1 MLNNIY
7 YEIRWFCE
15 VILDSKNIRMMQLYF
30 DKDNMEIIHFGGK
43 NHEFTIKKCENIVK
57 NWSLLILFYRKY
69 LNLQTKLNKIIRF
82 LLNIIYMSISK
93 DVIKQCL
100 ISKQREVDEA
110 VIVNRPVEFEENGNY
125 VIVGVRHA
133 GKSYLLY
140 QRVRQ
145 LQAAGK
151 GWDEILFVDFEDE
164 RLAEFQTEDFNS
176 LLEAHLELYGKKPV
190 VFLDEVQN
198 IPHWDKFVRRLTDAK
213 YRVYVT
219 GSNAKMLS
227 KEVATTLGGR
237 FFIYDAY
244 PYSFKEYLAAQQV
257 ELREHWEYDTIQR
270 SEVKRHLNEYFYY
283 GGLPEIL
290 SFKNKRAMLS
300 SLYQKIY
307 LGDICARNNIKN
319 DRVLNILIKKMAESV
334 KQPLSYNRLKNV
346 IVATG
351 SPISVP
357 TTIDYADY
365 ASDSWLILPMENEV
379 GKLTE
384 KEMQKKYY
392 FVDNGLL
399 NLFLMNSETSLL
411 ENVVAVE
418 LCRRFGK
425 KNVFFLNAE
434 KEIDFI
440 VPDEKL
446 AIQVSYSI
454 KDATTYN
461 REVPP
466 LVKYAKAHQDWKC
479 LLITY
484 DEEGTEEGIPV
495 VSVWKWLMEV

>member
-1 MLNNIY
+1 
-7 YEIRWFCE
+7 
-15 VILDSKNIRMMQLYF
+15 
-30 DKDNMEIIHFGGK
+30 
-43 NHEFTIKKCENIVK
+43 
-57 NWSLLILFYRKY
+57 
-69 LNLQTKLNKIIRF
+69 
-82 LLNIIYMSISK
+82 MSISK

-164 RLAEFQTEDFNS
+164 RLAEFQTEDFES

-237 FFIYDAY
+237 FFIHDAY
-244 PYSFKEYLAAQQV
+244 PYSFKEYLVAQQV
-257 ELREHWEYDTIQR
+257 GLKEHWEYDTIQR

-319 DRVLNILIKKMAESV
+319 DRVLNILVKKMAESV

-384 KEMQKKYY
+384 KAAIKRVQSQACLDSAEREQARPKVKETQKKYY
-392 FVDNGLL
+392 FIDNGLL
-399 NLFLMNSETSLL
+399 NLFLMNAETSLL
-411 ENVVAVE
+411 ENMVAVE
-418 LCRRFGK
+418 LCRRYGK
-425 KNVFFLNAE
+425 SNVFYLNAD

-440 VPDEKL
+440 VPDERL

-454 KDATTYN
+454 KEETTFN

-466 LVKYAKAHQDWKC
+466 LVKYAKAHEDWKC

-495 VSVWKWLMEV
+495 VPVWKWLVEELKRCMMSEGRCKM

>member
-1 MLNNIY
+1 MS
-7 YEIRWFCE
+7 
-15 VILDSKNIRMMQLYF
+15 VSK
-30 DKDNMEIIHFGGK
+30 E
-43 NHEFTIKKCENIVK
+43 
-57 NWSLLILFYRKY
+57 
-69 LNLQTKLNKIIRF
+69 
-82 LLNIIYMSISK
+82 
-93 DVIKQCL
+93 VIKQCL

-110 VIVNRPVEFEENGNY
+110 EIVPRPVSFEENGNY

-151 GWDEILFVDFEDE
+151 GWDEILFVNFEDE
-164 RLAEFQTEDFNS
+164 RLAEFQTDDFNS

-198 IPHWDKFVRRLTDAK
+198 IDHWDKFVRRLADAK
-213 YRVYVT
+213 YKVYVT

-244 PYSFKEYLAAQQV
+244 PYSFREYLAAQQV
-257 ELREHWEYDTIQR
+257 NLEQHWMYDTVQR
-270 SEVKRHLNEYFYY
+270 SQVKRHLNDSFYY

-290 SFKNKRAMLS
+290 SFQNKRSMLS

-307 LGDICARNNIKN
+307 LGDICARNNIKSN
-319 DRVLNILIKKMAESV
+319 RVLNILIKKMAESV
-334 KQPLSYNRLKNV
+334 KQPLSFNRLKNV

-351 SPISVP
+351 APISVP
-357 TTIDYADY
+357 TTIDYVDY

-411 ENVVAVE
+411 ENMVAVE

-425 KNVFFLNAE
+425 NNVFFLNAE

-440 VPDEKL
+440 VPDQKL
-446 AIQVSYSI
+446 ALQVSYTI
-454 KDATTYN
+454 KEEATYN

-466 LVKYAKAHQDWKC
+466 LVKYAKAHPDWQC
-479 LLITY
+479 LLIAY
-484 DEEGTEEGIPV
+484 DEESTEEGIPV
-495 VSVWKWLMEV
+495 VPVWKWLMEA

>member
-1 MLNNIY
+1 
-7 YEIRWFCE
+7 
-15 VILDSKNIRMMQLYF
+15 
-30 DKDNMEIIHFGGK
+30 
-43 NHEFTIKKCENIVK
+43 
-57 NWSLLILFYRKY
+57 
-69 LNLQTKLNKIIRF
+69 
-82 LLNIIYMSISK
+82 MSISK

-100 ISKQREVDEA
+100 INKQREVDEA
-110 VIVNRPVEFEENGNY
+110 VIVNRSVNFEENGNY

-145 LQAAGK
+145 LQAAGM

-190 VFLDEVQN
+190 VFLDEIQN
-198 IPHWDKFVRRLTDAK
+198 IPHWEKFVRRLADAK

-237 FFIYDAY
+237 FFIYDTY

-257 ELREHWEYDTIQR
+257 ELKEHWEYDTYQR
-270 SEVKRHLNEYFYY
+270 SEVKRHLKEYFYF

-307 LGDICARNNIKN
+307 LGDICGRNNIKN

-334 KQPLSYNRLKNV
+334 KQPLSFNRLKNI

-351 SPISVP
+351 MPISVP

-365 ASDSWLILPMENEV
+365 VADSCLILPMENEV

-384 KEMQKKYY
+384 RETQKKYY
-392 FVDNGLL
+392 FIDNGLL
-399 NLFLMNSETSLL
+399 NLFLMSPETSLL
-411 ENVVAVE
+411 ENMVAVE

-425 KNVFFLNAE
+425 ENVFYLNAE
-434 KEIDFI
+434 REIDFI
-440 VPDEKL
+440 VPDERL
-446 AIQVSYSI
+446 AIQVSYSVRE
-454 KDATTYN
+454 DATYS
-461 REVPP
+461 REVSP
-466 LVKYAKAHQDWKC
+466 LVKYAKAHQDWRC
-479 LLITY
+479 LL
-484 DEEGTEEGIPV
+484 
-495 VSVWKWLMEV
+495 

>member
-1 MLNNIY
+1 
-7 YEIRWFCE
+7 
-15 VILDSKNIRMMQLYF
+15 
-30 DKDNMEIIHFGGK
+30 
-43 NHEFTIKKCENIVK
+43 
-57 NWSLLILFYRKY
+57 
-69 LNLQTKLNKIIRF
+69 
-82 LLNIIYMSISK
+82 MSVSK

-100 ISKQREVDEA
+100 INKQREVDEA
-110 VIVNRPVEFEENGNY
+110 VIVNRPVNFEENGNY
-125 VIVGVRHA
+125 VIVGVRHT

-145 LQAAGK
+145 LQATGM

-164 RLAEFQTEDFNS
+164 RLVEFQTEDFNS

-198 IPHWDKFVRRLTDAK
+198 VPHWDKFVRRLADAK

-257 ELREHWEYDTIQR
+257 ELKEHWEFDTIQR

-307 LGDICARNNIKN
+307 LGDICARHSIKN
-319 DRVLNILIKKMAESV
+319 DRVMNILIKKMAESV
-334 KQPLSYNRLKNV
+334 KQPLSYNRLRNV
-346 IVATG
+346 VVATG
-351 SPISVP
+351 TAISVP
-357 TTIDYADY
+357 TVVDYVGY
-365 ASDSWLILPMENEV
+365 AADSWLVLPIENEV

-384 KEMQKKYY
+384 KESQKKYY
-392 FVDNGLL
+392 FIDNGLL
-399 NLFLMNSETSLL
+399 NLFLMNAETSLL
-411 ENVVAVE
+411 ENMVAVE
-418 LCRRFGK
+418 LCRRYGK
-425 KNVFFLNAE
+425 KNVYFLNAE

-454 KDATTYN
+454 KNETTRS
-461 REVPP
+461 REVSP
-466 LVKYAKAHQDWKC
+466 LVKYAKTHTDWKC
-479 LLITY
+479 QIITY
-484 DEEGTEEGIPV
+484 DEESMEEKISV
-495 VSVWKWLMEV
+495 VPVWKWLLKE

>member
-1 MLNNIY
+1 
-7 YEIRWFCE
+7 
-15 VILDSKNIRMMQLYF
+15 
-30 DKDNMEIIHFGGK
+30 
-43 NHEFTIKKCENIVK
+43 
-57 NWSLLILFYRKY
+57 
-69 LNLQTKLNKIIRF
+69 
-82 LLNIIYMSISK
+82 MSISK

-100 ISKQREVDEA
+100 INKQREVDEA
-110 VIVNRPVEFEENGNY
+110 VIVNRSVNFEENGNY

-145 LQAAGK
+145 LQAAGM

-190 VFLDEVQN
+190 VFLDEIQN
-198 IPHWDKFVRRLTDAK
+198 IPHWEKFVRRLADAK

-237 FFIYDAY
+237 FFIYDTY

-257 ELREHWEYDTIQR
+257 ELKEHWEYDTYQR
-270 SEVKRHLNEYFYY
+270 SEVKRHLKEYFYF

-307 LGDICARNNIKN
+307 LGDICGRNNIKN

-334 KQPLSYNRLKNV
+334 KQPLSFNRLKNI

-351 SPISVP
+351 MPISVP

-365 ASDSWLILPMENEV
+365 VADSCLILPMENEV

-384 KEMQKKYY
+384 RETQKKYY
-392 FVDNGLL
+392 FIDNGLL
-399 NLFLMNSETSLL
+399 NLFLMSPDTSLL
-411 ENVVAVE
+411 ENMVAVE

-425 KNVFFLNAE
+425 ENVFYLNAE
-434 KEIDFI
+434 REIDFI
-440 VPDEKL
+440 VPDERL
-446 AIQVSYSI
+446 AIQVSYSVRE
-454 KDATTYN
+454 DATYS
-461 REVPP
+461 REVSP
-466 LVKYAKAHQDWKC
+466 LVKYAKAHQDWRC

-484 DEEGTEEGIPV
+484 DEEGVEEGIPV
-495 VSVWKWLMEV
+495 VPVWKWLTE

>member
-1 MLNNIY
+1 MS
-7 YEIRWFCE
+7 
-15 VILDSKNIRMMQLYF
+15 VSK
-30 DKDNMEIIHFGGK
+30 E
-43 NHEFTIKKCENIVK
+43 
-57 NWSLLILFYRKY
+57 
-69 LNLQTKLNKIIRF
+69 
-82 LLNIIYMSISK
+82 
-93 DVIKQCL
+93 VIKQCL

-110 VIVNRPVEFEENGNY
+110 EIVPRPVSFEENGNY

-151 GWDEILFVDFEDE
+151 GWDEILFVNFEDE
-164 RLAEFQTEDFNS
+164 RLAEFQTDDFNS

-198 IPHWDKFVRRLTDAK
+198 IDHWDKFVRRLADAK
-213 YRVYVT
+213 YKVYVT

-244 PYSFKEYLAAQQV
+244 PYSFREYLAAQQV
-257 ELREHWEYDTIQR
+257 NLEQHWMYDTVQR
-270 SEVKRHLNEYFYY
+270 SQVKRHLNDYFYY

-290 SFKNKRAMLS
+290 SFQNKRSMLS

-307 LGDICARNNIKN
+307 LGDICARNNIKSN
-319 DRVLNILIKKMAESV
+319 RVLNILIKKMAESV
-334 KQPLSYNRLKNV
+334 KQPLSFNRLKNV

-351 SPISVP
+351 APISVP
-357 TTIDYADY
+357 TTIDYVNY

-411 ENVVAVE
+411 ENMVAVE

-425 KNVFFLNAE
+425 NNVFFLNAE

-440 VPDEKL
+440 VPDQKL
-446 AIQVSYSI
+446 ALQVSYTI
-454 KDATTYN
+454 KEEATYN

-466 LVKYAKAHQDWKC
+466 LVKYAKAHPDWQC
-479 LLITY
+479 LLIAY
-484 DEEGTEEGIPV
+484 DEESTAEGIPV
-495 VSVWKWLMEV
+495 VPVWKWLMEA

>member
-1 MLNNIY
+1 MS
-7 YEIRWFCE
+7 
-15 VILDSKNIRMMQLYF
+15 VSK
-30 DKDNMEIIHFGGK
+30 E
-43 NHEFTIKKCENIVK
+43 
-57 NWSLLILFYRKY
+57 
-69 LNLQTKLNKIIRF
+69 
-82 LLNIIYMSISK
+82 
-93 DVIKQCL
+93 VIKQCL

-110 VIVNRPVEFEENGNY
+110 EIVPRPVSFEENGNY

-151 GWDEILFVDFEDE
+151 GWDEILFVNFEDE
-164 RLAEFQTEDFNS
+164 RLAEFQTDDFNS

-198 IPHWDKFVRRLTDAK
+198 IDHWDKFVRRLADAK
-213 YRVYVT
+213 YKVYVT

-244 PYSFKEYLAAQQV
+244 PYSFREYLAAQQV
-257 ELREHWEYDTIQR
+257 NLEQHWMYDTVQR
-270 SEVKRHLNEYFYY
+270 SQVKRYLNDYFYY

-290 SFKNKRAMLS
+290 SFQNKRSMLS

-307 LGDICARNNIKN
+307 LGDICARNNIKSN
-319 DRVLNILIKKMAESV
+319 RVLNILIKKMAESV
-334 KQPLSYNRLKNV
+334 KQPLSFNRLKNV

-351 SPISVP
+351 APISVP
-357 TTIDYADY
+357 TTIDYVDY

-411 ENVVAVE
+411 ENMVAVE

-425 KNVFFLNAE
+425 NNVFFLNAE

-440 VPDEKL
+440 VPDQKL
-446 AIQVSYSI
+446 ALQVSYTI
-454 KDATTYN
+454 KEEATYN

-466 LVKYAKAHQDWKC
+466 LVKYAKAHPDWQC
-479 LLITY
+479 LLIAY
-484 DEEGTEEGIPV
+484 DEESTEEGIPV
-495 VSVWKWLMEV
+495 VPVWKWLMEA

>member
-1 MLNNIY
+1 
-7 YEIRWFCE
+7 
-15 VILDSKNIRMMQLYF
+15 
-30 DKDNMEIIHFGGK
+30 
-43 NHEFTIKKCENIVK
+43 
-57 NWSLLILFYRKY
+57 
-69 LNLQTKLNKIIRF
+69 
-82 LLNIIYMSISK
+82 MSISK

-110 VIVNRPVEFEENGNY
+110 VIVNRPIDFEENGNY

-145 LQAAGK
+145 LQAAGM

-176 LLEAHLELYGKKPV
+176 LLEAHLEMYGKKPV

-198 IPHWDKFVRRLTDAK
+198 IPHWDKFVRRLADAK

-244 PYSFKEYLAAQQV
+244 PYSFSEYLAALQV
-257 ELREHWEYDTIQR
+257 KLKEHWEYDTIQR

-300 SLYQKIY
+300 GLYQKIY

-334 KQPLSYNRLKNV
+334 KQPLSFNRLKNV

-357 TTIDYADY
+357 TTIDYAAY
-365 ASDSWLILPMENEV
+365 AADSWLILPMENEV

-384 KEMQKKYY
+384 KETQKKYY
-392 FVDNGLL
+392 FIDNGLL
-399 NLFLMNSETSLL
+399 NLFLMNAETSLL
-411 ENVVAVE
+411 ENMVAVE
-418 LCRRFGK
+418 LCRRYGK
-425 KNVFFLNAE
+425 TNVLYLNVD

-440 VPDEKL
+440 VPERKM

-454 KDATTYN
+454 ADQVTRD
-461 REVPP
+461 REMQP
-466 LVKYAKAHQDWKC
+466 LVKYAKAHRDWNC
-479 LLITY
+479 MLITY
-484 DEEGTEEGIPV
+484 DEEGVEQGVPV
-495 VSVWKWLMEV
+495 VPVWKWLLGC

>member
-1 MLNNIY
+1 
-7 YEIRWFCE
+7 
-15 VILDSKNIRMMQLYF
+15 
-30 DKDNMEIIHFGGK
+30 
-43 NHEFTIKKCENIVK
+43 
-57 NWSLLILFYRKY
+57 
-69 LNLQTKLNKIIRF
+69 
-82 LLNIIYMSISK
+82 MSISK

-125 VIVGVRHA
+125 VIVGVRHV

-145 LQAAGK
+145 LQATGK

-213 YRVYVT
+213 YRIYVT

-244 PYSFKEYLAAQQV
+244 PYSFKEYLAAQHV
-257 ELREHWEYDTIQR
+257 ELKEHWEYDTIQR

-300 SLYQKIY
+300 NLYQKIY

-319 DRVLNILIKKMAESV
+319 DRVMNILTKKIAESV
-334 KQPLSYNRLKNV
+334 KQPLSFNRLRNV
-346 IVATG
+346 IVSTG
-351 SPISVP
+351 SALSVP
-357 TTIDYADY
+357 TTIDYAGY
-365 ASDSWLILPMENEV
+365 VADSWLMLPMENEV
-379 GKLTE
+379 GKLT
-384 KEMQKKYY
+384 K
-392 FVDNGLL
+392 
-399 NLFLMNSETSLL
+399 
-411 ENVVAVE
+411 
-418 LCRRFGK
+418 RRRK
-425 KNVFFLNAE
+425 RNIIL
-434 KEIDFI
+434 
-440 VPDEKL
+440 
-446 AIQVSYSI
+446 
-454 KDATTYN
+454 
-461 REVPP
+461 
-466 LVKYAKAHQDWKC
+466 
-479 LLITY
+479 
-484 DEEGTEEGIPV
+484 
-495 VSVWKWLMEV
+495 